1 MGGFFYGIFKV
12 IRDLALSATFVALAV
27 ALGFSLV
34 HVPNV
39 ELVTLVIFM
48 AGYILGSKSGF
59 IVGIISMGLFTTLNP
74 MGAPV
79 LPVALAQVGGM
90 AAIGAVGGAIQPW
103 LDREFTWA
111 KMALCGLACTLFY
124 DIVTNIAMAISFGMA
139 AKLLAVLLAG
149 MMFSIIHML
158 SNLIIFTVIGPLI
171 YKIRPRWTAL
181 DDS

>member
-1 MGGFFYGIFKV
+1 MGGFFYGTLNV
-12 IRDLALSATFVALAV
+12 IRDFALSATFVALAV

-48 AGYILGSKSGF
+48 AGYILGSKGGF

-103 LDREFTWA
+103 LDRLKVVGCSGRRHDVFDYTHGLEFDDLYRDRA
-111 KMALCGLACTLFY
+111 
-124 DIVTNIAMAISFGMA
+124 INIQDKTS
-139 AKLLAVLLAG
+139 
-149 MMFSIIHML
+149 
-158 SNLIIFTVIGPLI
+158 
-171 YKIRPRWTAL
+171 L
-181 DDS
+181 DSCR